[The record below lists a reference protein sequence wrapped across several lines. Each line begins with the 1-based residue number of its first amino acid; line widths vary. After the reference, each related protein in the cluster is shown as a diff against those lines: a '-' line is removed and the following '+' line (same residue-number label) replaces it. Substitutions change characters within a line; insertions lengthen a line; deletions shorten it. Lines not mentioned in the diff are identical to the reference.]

1 MPHRRKLPAIVAA
14 VIGGSMMAVQA
25 RANSGLGQ
33 EIGSGIV
40 AALVSFSVGLLI
52 IGLFTLLISK
62 NRKALS
68 NTLQKIRDKEIPWFF
83 VLAGSIGGFFV
94 IMQGVVA
101 GVVGIALFSIGVVSG
116 SAIAALVLDGYGML
130 GLTKRAIGLQRIA
143 GILVALVGLIIAS
156 DVGAHVPSPLIA
168 LPFIAGIG
176 IGFQQAMN
184 GRFGKLA
191 QSPAVP
197 TFFNFVAGTTFIAI
211 ALVIV
216 EGFSLP
222 TDWPTNPLFYLGG
235 VVGVIYIF
243 MQVLILPRIGAL
255 SMGISMLVGQLTGS
269 VLLDIFV
276 PIAPHPVTIST
287 LLGIALTML
296 GAALV
301 AKR

>member
-1 MPHRRKLPAIVAA
+1 
-14 VIGGSMMAVQA
+14 MAVQA

-33 EIGSGIV
+33 AIGSGIF
-40 AALVSFSVGLLI
+40 AALVSFSVGLVI
-52 IGLFTLLISK
+52 IGLFTLLIRK
-62 NRKALS
+62 NRQSLAS
-68 NTLQKIRDKEIPWFF
+68 TVRKISSREIPWFF
-83 VLAGSIGGFFV
+83 VLAGSFGGFFV

-130 GLTKRAIGLQRIA
+130 GLTKRAIGIPRIA
-143 GILVALVGLIIAS
+143 GILVALIGLIIAS
-156 DVGAHVPSPLIA
+156 DVGSHVPSPLIA

-191 QSPAVP
+191 ESPAVP
-197 TFFNFVAGTTFIAI
+197 TFFNFVAGTAFIAF
-211 ALVIV
+211 ALAIV

-222 TDWPTNPLFYLGG
+222 TSWPTNPLFYLGG

-255 SMGISMLVGQLTGS
+255 SMGIAMLVGQLAGS
-269 VLLDIFV
+269 VLLDLFV

>member
-14 VIGGSMMAVQA
+14 VIGGSFMAIQA

-33 EIGSGIV
+33 EIGSGIF
-40 AALVSFSVGLLI
+40 AALVSFSVGLII
-52 IGLFTLLISK
+52 IGLFTLLYKK
-62 NRKALS
+62 NRIAL
-68 NTLQKIRDKEIPWFF
+68 TRTVKKIGNREIPWFF

-116 SAIAALVLDGYGML
+116 SAIAALILDGYGL
-130 GLTKRAIGLQRIA
+130 FGLTKRAIGTQRIA
-143 GILVALVGLIIAS
+143 GILVALTGLIIAS

-168 LPFIAGIG
+168 LPFLAGIG

-184 GRFGKLA
+184 GKFGKLA
-191 QSPAVP
+191 ESPAVP
-197 TFFNFVAGTTFIAI
+197 TFFNFVAGTTFIAV
-211 ALVIV
+211 ALLIT
-216 EGFSLP
+216 EGIQLP
-222 TDWPTNPLFYLGG
+222 TSWPTNPLFYLGG

-243 MQVLILPRIGAL
+243 MQVLIMPRIGAL
-255 SMGISMLVGQLTGS
+255 SMGISMLVGQLAGS
-269 VLLDIFV
+269 VLLDVFV

>member
-14 VIGGSMMAVQA
+14 VIGGSLMAVQA

-33 EIGSGIV
+33 EIGSGIF
-40 AALVSFSVGLLI
+40 AALVSFSVGLII
-52 IGLFTLLISK
+52 IGFFTFSLKK
-62 NRKALS
+62 NRAALS
-68 NTLQKIRDKEIPWFF
+68 SSLKKLSSKEIPWFF
-83 VLAGSIGGFFV
+83 VFAGSLGGFFV

-101 GVVGIALFSIGVVSG
+101 GVIGIALFSIGLVSG
-116 SAIAALVLDGYGML
+116 SAIAALVLDGYGLL
-130 GLTKRAIGLQRIA
+130 GLTKRAIGLKRVA
-143 GILVALVGLIIAS
+143 GILVAITGLIIAS
-156 DVGAHVPSPLIA
+156 DIGSQVPSPLIA
-168 LPFIAGIG
+168 LPFVAGIG

-184 GRFGKLA
+184 GKFGKLA
-191 QSPAVP
+191 ESPAVP
-197 TFFNFVAGTTFIAI
+197 TFFNFLAGTTFIAI
-211 ALVIV
+211 ALIIL
-216 EGFSLP
+216 EGFQIP
-222 TDWPTNPLFYLGG
+222 TSWPANPLLYLGG

-243 MQVLILPRIGAL
+243 MQVLVLPRIGAL

>member
-14 VIGGSMMAVQA
+14 VIGGSLMAVQA

-33 EIGSGIV
+33 AIGSGIF
-40 AALVSFSVGLLI
+40 AALVSFSVGLVI
-52 IGLFTLLISK
+52 IGLFTLLIRK
-62 NRKALS
+62 NRQSLAS
-68 NTLQKIRDKEIPWFF
+68 TVRKISSREIPWFF
-83 VLAGSIGGFFV
+83 VLAGSFGGFFV

-130 GLTKRAIGLQRIA
+130 GLTKRAIGIPRIA
-143 GILVALVGLIIAS
+143 GILVALIGLIIAS
-156 DVGAHVPSPLIA
+156 DVGSHVPSPLIA

-191 QSPAVP
+191 ESPAVP
-197 TFFNFVAGTTFIAI
+197 TFFNFVAGTAFIAF
-211 ALVIV
+211 ALAIV

-222 TDWPTNPLFYLGG
+222 TSWPTNPLFYLGG

-255 SMGISMLVGQLTGS
+255 SMGIAMLVGQLAGS
-269 VLLDIFV
+269 VLLDLFV

>member
-1 MPHRRKLPAIVAA
+1 MPHRRKLPAILAA

-33 EIGSGIV
+33 EIGSGIF
-40 AALVSFSVGLLI
+40 AALVSFSVGLVI
-52 IGLFTLLISK
+52 IGLFTLLIRK
-62 NRKALS
+62 NREALS
-68 NTLQKIRDKEIPWFF
+68 NTIQKISAKEIPWFF

-130 GLTKRAIGLQRIA
+130 GLTKRAIGLRRIA

-156 DVGAHVPSPLIA
+156 DIGSHVPSPLIA

-184 GRFGKLA
+184 GKFGKLA

-197 TFFNFVAGTTFIAI
+197 TFFNLVAGTTFIAI

-216 EGFSLP
+216 EGFTLP
-222 TDWPTNPLFYLGG
+222 TSWPTNPLFYLGG
-235 VVGVIYIF
+235 VVGAIYIF

-269 VLLDIFV
+269 VLLDLFV

>member
-1 MPHRRKLPAIVAA
+1 MPHRRKLPAIIAA
-14 VIGGSMMAVQA
+14 VIGGSLMAVQA

-33 EIGSGIV
+33 EIGSGV
-40 AALVSFSVGLLI
+40 FAALVSFSLGLVI
-52 IGLFTLLISK
+52 IGFFTLLNK
-62 NRKALS
+62 RNRNSLVS
-68 NTLQKIRDKEIPWFF
+68 TIRKIGNREIPWFF

-130 GLTKRAIGLQRIA
+130 GLTKRAIGLPRIA
-143 GILVALVGLIIAS
+143 GILVALIGLIIAS
-156 DVGAHVPSPLIA
+156 DVGSHVPSPLIA

-197 TFFNFVAGTTFIAI
+197 TFFNFVAGTTFIAV
-211 ALVIV
+211 ALLIV
-216 EGFSLP
+216 EGFSIP
-222 TDWPTNPLFYLGG
+222 TGWPTNPLFYLGG